1 MFGLISVIVLSAIS
15 IVLQLNFVLD
25 HINKDDTNALTAS
38 WVSIIALGLMFVLP
52 MAKRVIGEIGD
63 WLFIVTSVVSLS
75 AQGIAFGMK
84 RSSDY
89 LLISLI
95 ATVIASYVGHF
106 MKKRKKKTNYS
117 VVRVVSD
124 EEAIR
129 NYMILSLVKVLAALG
144 PIIVYIVHDF
154 DYPNNLD
161 GWFWAAFIS
170 LTLYILF
177 GALAAFASP
186 NMLMFNNIEF
196 CGSDPISLMEL
207 NLGAKP
213 FKILIS
219 AIILTSLSIV
229 YGETLEIVDLV
240 SVLCYVVALVCDHVN
255 AKYFKKGYAKAVKT
269 SRKRRRDYNKL

>member
-1 MFGLISVIVLSAIS
+1 MFGIISVVILSAIS

-25 HINKDDTNALTAS
+25 DINKNDTNALTAS
-38 WVSIIALGLMFVLP
+38 WVSIIALCLMFVLP
-52 MAKRVIGEIGD
+52 MAKRFIGEIGD
-63 WLFIVTSVVSLS
+63 WLFIVDSVVSLS
-75 AQGIAFGMK
+75 AQAIAFGIK
-84 RSSDY
+84 RSSD
-89 LLISLI
+89 LLLVSLI

-106 MKKRKKKTNYS
+106 MKTKKKTNYD
-117 VVRVVSD
+117 VVRVVPD

-186 NMLMFNNIEF
+186 NILLINNIEV

-229 YGETLEIVDLV
+229 YGETLEVVDLV

-269 SRKRRRDYNKL
+269 SRKRRRNYNKL